1 MLQRRAAACL
11 DEASAQPAGTTGP
24 AHVAMARE
32 QTEKMDEIMAQLPE
46 EQRETIV
53 LHLQSKL
60 RFREIARLQGISI
73 NTAMSRYRY
82 GLDRLRSSLNG
93 ELKQ

>member
-1 MLQRRAAACL
+1 LRRAGALRPESDPPDTISPEETAEVREL
-11 DEASAQPAGTTGP
+11 LEKTGQ
-24 AHVAMARE
+24 AL
-32 QTEKMDEIMAQLPE
+32 AQLPD
-46 EQRETIV
+46 EQRQTIV

-73 NTAMSRYRY
+73 NTVQSRYRY

-93 ELKQ
+93 QVKS